1 MSKKK
6 LISNLIFEKEKKKKI
21 PFDQREKISSLS
33 LLFIIVNKNQGNY
46 FVTEFQKRAIPLSI
60 VLYASSLPPEDI
72 RSILSVDSLKKE
84 MVISIIRDEDK
95 DELFK
100 IIKNRFSI
108 SKTSKGIAFLSK
120 IDSVSG
126 ILTYKYLSDYIRR
139 KKEVENNIVADD
151 DQYELVIA
159 IVNKGATDL
168 VMEGARKQGA
178 TGGTILVARGTGN
191 PDLAKMYGVV
201 IQPEKE
207 VVFIVVKKE
216 IKDAVMKEIYDD
228 AGLDKKSQGIIL
240 SLPISKA
247 YGLFENDEKKA

>member
-1 MSKKK
+1 M
-6 LISNLIFEKEKKKKI
+6 
-21 PFDQREKISSLS
+21 
-33 LLFIIVNKNQGNY
+33 
-46 FVTEFQKRAIPLSI
+46 
-60 VLYASSLPPEDI
+60 
-72 RSILSVDSLKKE
+72 
-84 MVISIIRDEDK
+84 
-95 DELFK
+95 
-100 IIKNRFSI
+100 
-108 SKTSKGIAFLSK
+108 
-120 IDSVSG
+120 
-126 ILTYKYLSDYIRR
+126 
-139 KKEVENNIVADD
+139 ENNIVEDD
-151 DQYELVIA
+151 DQYELVMA

-228 AGLDKKSQGIIL
+228 AGLDKKSQGIII

-247 YGLFENDEKKA
+247 YGLFENEEKKA